1 MIAIRRMS
9 LLSLGAFALLPTLSA
24 APAMAAGAATAPHR
38 VAYVFRMDSARLD
51 SGIVDIKGGMTYEI
65 ADSCDGWTVNQK
77 IFMQLFSRQNR
88 SFRTVTTYSSWE
100 SKDGL
105 RFRFST
111 NTSRNGRVTER
122 FRGSATLKADGSGGE
137 VSFTVPK
144 TKTMKLAAGTIFP
157 TKHSELVMS
166 TAAKGERFVWRT
178 LFDGTTDK
186 GPYGVS
192 AVMSKPKTPKGEG
205 DAKIDKLLGK
215 LGGERFW
222 SIKLAF
228 FPENTKTPQPDYEL
242 AVGMHAN
249 SVIRWLKM
257 DYGQFVID
265 ARLARI
271 EPLPKAKC

>member
-9 LLSLGAFALLPTLSA
+9 LLSLGALALVPTLPVA
-24 APAMAAGAATAPHR
+24 TALAAGVATAPHR
-38 VAYVFRMDSARLD
+38 VAYVFRMDTARLD

-65 ADSCDGWTVNQK
+65 ADACDGWTVNQK

-88 SFRTVTTYSSWE
+88 SFRTVTTYTSWE
-100 SKDGL
+100 SKDGQ

-111 NTSRNGRVTER
+111 NTARNGRVTER
-122 FRGSATLKADGSGGE
+122 FRGSARLKADGSGGE
-137 VSFTVPK
+137 VTFTAPK
-144 TKTMKLAAGTIFP
+144 AKTMKLAAGTIFP
-157 TKHSELVMS
+157 TRHSELVM
-166 TAAKGERFVWRT
+166 AAAVKGERFIWRT

-192 AVMSKPKTPKGEG
+192 AVMSKPKTPAGEG
-205 DAKIDKLLGK
+205 DAKIGKLLGN
-215 LGGERFW
+215 LGGEKFW

-265 ARLARI
+265 ARLAKV